1 MKFELAS
8 LLRQKNAKRMALRRL
23 PPNLIKLETHK
34 LLTNTININNL
45 LCKLLITD
53 EYNYIF
59 NELLKSINLEFDKA
73 KLENPETIYEYL
85 LMGSKSWHTFF
96 KDFYDLN
103 LLSPYEKS
111 SIHNTTADL
120 MYFIN
125 NKNLVDDIYKT
136 IKNLLKEQIE
146 PIVDAI
152 KKYLDIDDTLKNVYI
167 TIEEK
172 QCINGKNTLLPS
184 KQLFVKLH
192 INDSVPQPK
201 IRKPQTQADA
211 HAQAKKDAQVAATK
225 AQSKI
230 QRSEQLKATRK
241 QNKEESE
248 RLQQEAKQKEALEK
262 EKSISN
268 RALRSANRNQ
278 KRTGGAITEPFDK
291 IIISVNLYY
300 SENSTVAED
309 TLLVRNISKLVQRHH
324 GFNYLNLAGL
334 YIFLQLGKK
343 KLFIPKGYNILKIR
357 EIIFDKLVLRDDYTT
372 PTLKMIA
379 DQYYEIFNQTAV
391 FDDLFYDDL
400 KKIYA
405 LSYEPISSI
414 INNMEI
420 NIIETLRRYINKTM
434 KNINDKIHEINNNI
448 GLFVVGGDA
457 LRRYKNDISVTKD
470 IDCKIYIPKSLS
482 TDDLIQQT
490 TTVIIDELLR
500 LVCYLIENT
509 DDIFKDIEL
518 NYENELYKIT
528 YILSNGKDN
537 DEKNFKYR
545 QLFKDPF
552 PVDLFSLDYRCIIN
566 VEVKDNKLN
575 PSMNTKFS
583 YNYNIAFLDV
593 VLQIID
599 VSGDANDFYKSIA
612 VLSNDIPIS
621 TLEFLLNDL
630 KNTYNND
637 DSSLLRFIGGK
648 IQKDFNRY
656 NEVVKLLNKKI
667 FKYSNEGEELIK
679 EKLQSADDDKLYI
692 IRYRPALE
700 EEEDEIETNIKL
712 PVLFETS
719 KTNVDELFYE
729 RGLLDL
735 IYDFE
740 EPNEDFYNFYKKCY
754 EISKIRRKIDYG
766 FNIKTLRQR
775 LGGTKSPFKF
785 TKIQELEKEELEE
798 IEELEEKYLYN
809 DENKEDK
816 YIYNDKNEEIQK
828 EEIKELEE
836 DYIKNIMLSKYK
848 DLQEPKKNILRNFY
862 ENIDTKIDTTF
873 YENIKNTILNKF
885 DENIILSKPKK
896 IYDFIIDNKKIK

>member
-8 LLRQKNAKRMALRRL
+8 VLRKKNAERMALRRL

-34 LLTNTININNL
+34 LLTSTINLNNL
-45 LCKLLITD
+45 LCELLNTH
-53 EYNYIF
+53 EYNIIF
-59 NELLKSINLEFDKA
+59 NQLIEKINFEFDKVKTA
-73 KLENPETIYEYL
+73 NPETIYEYL
-85 LMGSKSWHTFF
+85 LMGSKSWNIFF

-103 LLSPYEKS
+103 ILSPYEKS
-111 SIHNTTADL
+111 SIHNTTGDL

-136 IKNLLKEQIE
+136 IKNLLKDEIE

-152 KKYLDIDDTLKNVYI
+152 KKYLNIDDKLKNVYI

-241 QNKEESE
+241 QNKEELE
-248 RLQQEAKQKEALEK
+248 RQQKAAQEKEAIAK
-262 EKSISN
+262 SQSISN
-268 RALRSANRNQ
+268 RALRSANRES
-278 KRTGGAITEPFDK
+278 KKGGAIIEPFDK

-300 SENSTVAED
+300 SENSTITED
-309 TLLVRNISKLVQRHH
+309 TLLVRNISKLIQRNDGLH
-324 GFNYLNLAGL
+324 YLNLAGL

-343 KLFIPKGYNILKIR
+343 KIFIPKGYNILKIR
-357 EIIFDKLVLRDDYTT
+357 EIIFDKIVLINDYKT

-379 DQYYEIFNQTAV
+379 DQYYETFNGTVV
-391 FDDLFYDDL
+391 FDKLFHDDL
-400 KKIYA
+400 SKLYA
-405 LSYEPISSI
+405 LSYEPIAMI

-420 NIIETLRRYINKTM
+420 EIIETLRRYINKTM
-434 KNINDKIHEINNNI
+434 KNINDKIQEINNNI

-470 IDCKIYIPKSLS
+470 IDCKIYIPQSLS
-482 TDDLIQQT
+482 SDDLIKET
-490 TTVIIDELLR
+490 TNVIIEELLI

-509 DDIFKDIEL
+509 DNIFKDVEC
-518 NYENELYKIT
+518 NHENELYKIT

-537 DEKNFKYR
+537 YEKNFKYR
-545 QLFKDPF
+545 QLFKNPF

-566 VEVKDNKLN
+566 IEVKDNKIN
-575 PSMNTKFS
+575 PSLNTKFS
-583 YNYNIAFLDV
+583 YNYDIAFLDV
-593 VLQIID
+593 VLQSIEI
-599 VSGDANDFYKSIA
+599 SGDANNFYKSIA

-637 DSSLLRFIGGK
+637 ESSLLRFIGGK
-648 IQKDFNRY
+648 IRKDYNRY

-667 FKYSNEGEELIK
+667 FKYSDEDEELIK
-679 EKLQSADDDKLYI
+679 EKLQSADDDNLYI
-692 IRYRPALE
+692 LRYRPI
-700 EEEDEIETNIKL
+700 EEDEEATEIKL

-719 KTNVDELFYE
+719 KTNVDELFYA
-729 RGLLDL
+729 RGQLDL

-740 EPNEDFYNFYKKCY
+740 QPTEKFYNFYKNCY
-754 EISKIRRKIDYG
+754 EHSINRRKIDYG
-766 FNIKTLRQR
+766 FNIKTLEEKSRQQ

-785 TKIQELEKEELEE
+785 NYKSSKLEELEKEDLDEIKELEEKYIYDDKQEEIEQEE
-798 IEELEEKYLYN
+798 IEELEN
-809 DENKEDK
+809 
-816 YIYNDKNEEIQK
+816 
-828 EEIKELEE
+828 
-836 DYIKNIMLSKYK
+836 DYINNIMVSKYK
-848 DLQEPKKNILRNFY
+848 DLQKSKKDILRKFY
-862 ENIDTKIDTTF
+862 DKID
-873 YENIKNTILNKF
+873 K
-885 DENIILSKPKK
+885 IIDSKK
-896 IYDFIIDNKKIK
+896 IN

>member
-8 LLRQKNAKRMALRRL
+8 VLRKKNAERMALRRL

-34 LLTNTININNL
+34 LLSSTINLNNVLCEL
-45 LCKLLITD
+45 LNTP
-53 EYNYIF
+53 EYNTIF
-59 NELLKSINLEFDKA
+59 NELIKKINFEFDKVKTA
-73 KLENPETIYEYL
+73 NPETIYEYL
-85 LMGSKSWHTFF
+85 LMGSKSWNIFF

-103 LLSPYEKS
+103 ILSPYEKS
-111 SIHNTTADL
+111 SIHNTTGDL

-136 IKNLLKEQIE
+136 IKNLLKDEIE

-152 KKYLDIDDTLKNVYI
+152 KIYLDIDDKLKNVYI

-211 HAQAKKDAQVAATK
+211 KKDAQVAATK

-241 QNKEESE
+241 QNKEELE
-248 RLQQEAKQKEALEK
+248 RQQKAAQEKEAIAK
-262 EKSISN
+262 SQSISN
-268 RALRSANRNQ
+268 RALRSANRES
-278 KRTGGAITEPFDK
+278 KKGGTIIEPFNK

-300 SENSTVAED
+300 SENSTITED
-309 TLLVRNISKLVQRHH
+309 TLLVRNISKLVQRNDGLH
-324 GFNYLNLAGL
+324 YLNLAGL

-343 KLFIPKGYNILKIR
+343 KIFIPKGYNILKIR
-357 EIIFDKLVLRDDYTT
+357 EIIFDKIVLINDYKT

-379 DQYYEIFNQTAV
+379 DQYYETFNGTSV
-391 FDDLFYDDL
+391 FDKLFHDDL
-400 KKIYA
+400 SKLYA
-405 LSYEPISSI
+405 LSYEPIGII

-420 NIIETLRRYINKTM
+420 EIIETLRRYINKTM
-434 KNINDKIHEINNNI
+434 KNINDKIQEINNNI

-470 IDCKIYIPKSLS
+470 IDCKIYIPQSLS
-482 TDDLIQQT
+482 SDDLIKET
-490 TTVIIDELLR
+490 TNVIIEELLI

-509 DDIFKDIEL
+509 DNIFKDVEC
-518 NYENELYKIT
+518 NHENELYKIT

-545 QLFKDPF
+545 QLFKNPF

-583 YNYNIAFLDV
+583 YNYDIAFLDV
-593 VLQIID
+593 VLQSIE

-648 IQKDFNRY
+648 IRKDFNRY

-667 FKYSNEGEELIK
+667 FKYSDEGEELLK
-679 EKLQSADDDKLYI
+679 EKLQSADDDNLYI
-692 IRYRPALE
+692 LRYRPI
-700 EEEDEIETNIKL
+700 EEDEEATEIKL

-719 KTNVDELFYE
+719 KTNVDELFYA
-729 RGLLDL
+729 RGQLDL

-740 EPNEDFYNFYKKCY
+740 QPTEKFYNFYKNCY
-754 EISKIRRKIDYG
+754 EHSINRRKIDYG
-766 FNIKTLRQR
+766 FNIKTLEEKSRQR

-785 TKIQELEKEELEE
+785 AKSSKLQELEKEDLDEIKELEEKYIYNDNQEEIEKEE
-798 IEELEEKYLYN
+798 IEELEH
-809 DENKEDK
+809 
-816 YIYNDKNEEIQK
+816 
-828 EEIKELEE
+828 
-836 DYIKNIMLSKYK
+836 DYINNIMVSKYK
-848 DLQEPKKNILRNFY
+848 DLQEPKKDILRNFY
-862 ENIDTKIDTTF
+862 ENIDTNIDTTF
-873 YENIKNTILNKF
+873 YENIKKTILNKF
-885 DENIILSKPKK
+885 DENIILSKAKKSKSKK
-896 IYDFIIDNKKIK
+896 IYDFIINSKKIN

>member
-8 LLRQKNAKRMALRRL
+8 VLRKKNAERMALRRL

-34 LLTNTININNL
+34 LLKSTINLNNVLCEL
-45 LCKLLITD
+45 LNTH
-53 EYNYIF
+53 EYNIIF
-59 NELLKSINLEFDKA
+59 NQLIEKINFEFDKVKTA
-73 KLENPETIYEYL
+73 NPETIYEYL
-85 LMGSKSWHTFF
+85 LMGSKSWNIFF

-103 LLSPYEKS
+103 ILSPYEKS
-111 SIHNTTADL
+111 SIHNTTGDL

-125 NKNLVDDIYKT
+125 NKNLVNDIYKT
-136 IKNLLKEQIE
+136 IKNLLKDEIE

-152 KKYLDIDDTLKNVYI
+152 KKYLNIDNKLKNVYI

-241 QNKEESE
+241 QNKEELE
-248 RLQQEAKQKEALEK
+248 RQQKAAQEKEAIAK
-262 EKSISN
+262 SQSISN
-268 RALRSANRNQ
+268 RALRSANRES
-278 KRTGGAITEPFDK
+278 KKGGAIIEPFDK

-300 SENSTVAED
+300 SENSTITED
-309 TLLVRNISKLVQRHH
+309 TLLVRNISKLIQRNDGLH
-324 GFNYLNLAGL
+324 YLNLAGL

-343 KLFIPKGYNILKIR
+343 KIFIPKGYNILKIR
-357 EIIFDKLVLRDDYTT
+357 EIIFDKIVLINDYKT

-379 DQYYEIFNQTAV
+379 DQYYETFNGTVV
-391 FDDLFYDDL
+391 FDKLFHDDL
-400 KKIYA
+400 SKLYA
-405 LSYEPISSI
+405 LSYEPIAMI

-420 NIIETLRRYINKTM
+420 EIIETLRRYINKTM
-434 KNINDKIHEINNNI
+434 KNINDRIQEINNNI

-470 IDCKIYIPKSLS
+470 IDCKIYIPQSLS
-482 TDDLIQQT
+482 SDDLIKET
-490 TTVIIDELLR
+490 TNVIIEELLI

-509 DDIFKDIEL
+509 DNIFKDVEC
-518 NYENELYKIT
+518 NHENELYKIT

-537 DEKNFKYR
+537 YEKNFKYR
-545 QLFKDPF
+545 QLFKNPF

-583 YNYNIAFLDV
+583 YNYDIAFLDV
-593 VLQIID
+593 VLQSIEI
-599 VSGDANDFYKSIA
+599 SGDANNFYKSIA

-648 IQKDFNRY
+648 IRKDYNRY

-667 FKYSNEGEELIK
+667 FKYSDEDEELIK
-679 EKLQSADDDKLYI
+679 EKLQSADDDNLYI
-692 IRYRPALE
+692 LRYRPI
-700 EEEDEIETNIKL
+700 EEDEEATEIKL

-719 KTNVDELFYE
+719 KTNVDELFYA
-729 RGLLDL
+729 RGQLDL

-740 EPNEDFYNFYKKCY
+740 QPTEKFYNFYKNCY
-754 EISKIRRKIDYG
+754 EHSINRRKIDYG
-766 FNIKTLRQR
+766 FNIKTLEEKSRQQ

-785 TKIQELEKEELEE
+785 NYKFSKLEELEKEDLDEIKELEEKYIYDDKQEEIEQEE
-798 IEELEEKYLYN
+798 IEELEN
-809 DENKEDK
+809 
-816 YIYNDKNEEIQK
+816 
-828 EEIKELEE
+828 
-836 DYIKNIMLSKYK
+836 DYINNIMVSKYK
-848 DLQEPKKNILRNFY
+848 DLQKSKKDILRKFY
-862 ENIDTKIDTTF
+862 DKID
-873 YENIKNTILNKF
+873 K
-885 DENIILSKPKK
+885 IIDSKK
-896 IYDFIIDNKKIK
+896 IN

>member
-1 MKFELAS
+1 
-8 LLRQKNAKRMALRRL
+8 MALRRL

-34 LLTNTININNL
+34 LLSSTINLNNVLCEL
-45 LCKLLITD
+45 LNTP
-53 EYNYIF
+53 EYNTIF
-59 NELLKSINLEFDKA
+59 NELIKKINFEFDKVKTA
-73 KLENPETIYEYL
+73 NPETIYEYL
-85 LMGSKSWHTFF
+85 LMGSKSWNIFF

-103 LLSPYEKS
+103 ILSPYEKS
-111 SIHNTTADL
+111 SIHNTTGDL

-136 IKNLLKEQIE
+136 IKNLLKDEIE

-152 KKYLDIDDTLKNVYI
+152 KIYLDIDDKLKNVYI

-211 HAQAKKDAQVAATK
+211 KKDAQVAATK

-241 QNKEESE
+241 QNKEELE
-248 RLQQEAKQKEALEK
+248 RQQKAAQEKEAIAK
-262 EKSISN
+262 SQSISN
-268 RALRSANRNQ
+268 RALRSANRES
-278 KRTGGAITEPFDK
+278 KKGGTIIEPFNK

-300 SENSTVAED
+300 SENSTITED
-309 TLLVRNISKLVQRHH
+309 TLLVRNISKLVQRNDGLH
-324 GFNYLNLAGL
+324 YLNLAGL

-343 KLFIPKGYNILKIR
+343 KIFIPKGYNILKIR
-357 EIIFDKLVLRDDYTT
+357 EIIFDKIVLINDYKT

-379 DQYYEIFNQTAV
+379 DQYYETFNGTSV
-391 FDDLFYDDL
+391 FDKLFHDDL
-400 KKIYA
+400 SKLYA
-405 LSYEPISSI
+405 LSYEPIGII

-420 NIIETLRRYINKTM
+420 EIIETLRRYINKTM
-434 KNINDKIHEINNNI
+434 KNINDKIQEINNNI

-470 IDCKIYIPKSLS
+470 IDCKIYIPQSLS
-482 TDDLIQQT
+482 SDDLIKET
-490 TTVIIDELLR
+490 TNVIIEELLI

-509 DDIFKDIEL
+509 DNIFKDVEC
-518 NYENELYKIT
+518 NHENELYKIT

-545 QLFKDPF
+545 QLFKNPF

-583 YNYNIAFLDV
+583 YNYDIAFLDV
-593 VLQIID
+593 VLQSIE

-648 IQKDFNRY
+648 IRKDFNRY

-667 FKYSNEGEELIK
+667 FKYSDEGEELLK
-679 EKLQSADDDKLYI
+679 EKLQSADDDNLYI
-692 IRYRPALE
+692 LRYRPI
-700 EEEDEIETNIKL
+700 EEDEEATEIKL

-719 KTNVDELFYE
+719 KTNVDELFYA
-729 RGLLDL
+729 RGQLDL

-740 EPNEDFYNFYKKCY
+740 QPTEKFYNFYKNCY
-754 EISKIRRKIDYG
+754 EHSINRRKIDYG
-766 FNIKTLRQR
+766 FNIKTLEEKSRQR

-785 TKIQELEKEELEE
+785 AKSSKLQELEKEDLDEIKELEEKYIYNDNQEEIEKEE
-798 IEELEEKYLYN
+798 IEELEH
-809 DENKEDK
+809 
-816 YIYNDKNEEIQK
+816 
-828 EEIKELEE
+828 
-836 DYIKNIMLSKYK
+836 DYINNIMVSKYK
-848 DLQEPKKNILRNFY
+848 DLQEPKKDILRNFY
-862 ENIDTKIDTTF
+862 ENIDTNIDTTF
-873 YENIKNTILNKF
+873 YENIKKTILNKF
-885 DENIILSKPKK
+885 DENIILSKAKKSKSKK
-896 IYDFIIDNKKIK
+896 IYDFIINSKKIN

>member
-8 LLRQKNAKRMALRRL
+8 VLRKKNAERMALRRL

-34 LLTNTININNL
+34 LLTSTIDLNNL
-45 LCKLLITD
+45 LCELLNTP
-53 EYNYIF
+53 EYNTIF
-59 NELLKSINLEFDKA
+59 NELIEKINFEFDKVKRA
-73 KLENPETIYEYL
+73 NPETIYEYL
-85 LMGSKSWHTFF
+85 LMGSKSWNIFF

-103 LLSPYEKS
+103 ILSPYEKS
-111 SIHNTTADL
+111 SIHNTTGDL

-125 NKNLVDDIYKT
+125 NKIFVDDLYKT
-136 IKNLLKEQIE
+136 IKKLLKEEIE

-152 KKYLDIDDTLKNVYI
+152 TNYLNIDDKLKNVYI

-172 QCINGKNTLLPS
+172 QCINGKNTLFPS
-184 KQLFVKLH
+184 KQLFVKLY

-201 IRKPQTQADA
+201 IRKPQTQTY
-211 HAQAKKDAQVAATK
+211 AQAKKDAQVAATK
-225 AQSKI
+225 AQSKK

-241 QNKEESE
+241 QNKEELARQLEEKRQSE
-248 RLQQEAKQKEALEK
+248 AIAKSQA
-262 EKSISN
+262 ISS
-268 RALRSANRNQ
+268 RALRSANRES
-278 KRTGGAITEPFDK
+278 KKGGAKIEPFDK

-300 SENSTVAED
+300 SENSTITED
-309 TLLVRNISKLVQRHH
+309 TLLVRNISKLIQRYD
-324 GFNYLNLAGL
+324 GLNYLNLAGL

-343 KLFIPKGYNILKIR
+343 KIFIPKGYNILKIR
-357 EIIFDKLVLRDDYTT
+357 EIIFDKIVLINDYKT
-372 PTLKMIA
+372 PTLKMIV
-379 DQYYEIFNQTAV
+379 DQYYETFNGTAV
-391 FDDLFYDDL
+391 YDKLFHDDLSKL
-400 KKIYA
+400 YA
-405 LSYEPISSI
+405 LSYEPIGII

-420 NIIETLRRYINKTM
+420 EIIETLRRYINKTM
-434 KNINDKIHEINNNI
+434 KNINDRIQEINNNI

-470 IDCKIYIPKSLS
+470 IDCKIYIPQSLVS
-482 TDDLIQQT
+482 DDLIKET
-490 TTVIIDELLR
+490 TNVIIDELLI

-509 DDIFKDIEL
+509 DNIFKDVEC
-518 NYENELYKIT
+518 NHENELYKIT

-545 QLFKDPF
+545 QLFKNPF

-583 YNYNIAFLDV
+583 YNYDIAFLDV
-593 VLQIID
+593 VLQTIE

-648 IQKDFNRY
+648 IRKDFNRY

-667 FKYSNEGEELIK
+667 FKYSDEGEELIK
-679 EKLQSADDDKLYI
+679 EKLQSAEDDNLYI
-692 IRYRPALE
+692 LRYRPI
-700 EEEDEIETNIKL
+700 EEDEEATEIKL

-719 KTNVDELFYE
+719 KTNVDELFYA

-740 EPNEDFYNFYKKCY
+740 QPTEKFYNFYKNCY
-754 EISKIRRKIDYG
+754 EHSINRRKIDYG
-766 FNIKTLRQR
+766 FNIKTLEEKSRQR

-785 TKIQELEKEELEE
+785 NYKSSKLEELEKEDL
-798 IEELEEKYLYN
+798 
-809 DENKEDK
+809 D
-816 YIYNDKNEEIQK
+816 
-828 EEIKELEE
+828 EIKELEE
-836 DYIKNIMLSKYK
+836 KYIYDDKQEEIEQKEIEDLEYDYINNIMVSKYK

-862 ENIDTKIDTTF
+862 ENIDTNIDTTF
-873 YENIKNTILNKF
+873 YENIKKTILNKF
-885 DENIILSKPKK
+885 DENIILSKAKKSKAKK
-896 IYDFIIDNKKIK
+896 IYDFIINSKKIN

>member
-8 LLRQKNAKRMALRRL
+8 VLRKKNAERMALRRL

-34 LLTNTININNL
+34 LLTSTIDLNNL
-45 LCKLLITD
+45 LCELLNTP
-53 EYNYIF
+53 EYNTIF
-59 NELLKSINLEFDKA
+59 NELIEKINFEFDKVKRA
-73 KLENPETIYEYL
+73 NPETIYEYL
-85 LMGSKSWHTFF
+85 LMGSKSWNIFF

-103 LLSPYEKS
+103 ILSPYEKS
-111 SIHNTTADL
+111 SIHNTTGDL
-120 MYFIN
+120 MYFMN
-125 NKNLVDDIYKT
+125 NKIFVDDLYKT
-136 IKNLLKEQIE
+136 IKKLLKEEIE

-152 KKYLDIDDTLKNVYI
+152 TNYLNIDDKLKNVYI

-172 QCINGKNTLLPS
+172 QCINGKNTLFPS
-184 KQLFVKLH
+184 KQLFVKLY

-201 IRKPQTQADA
+201 IRKPQTQTYT
-211 HAQAKKDAQVAATK
+211 QAKKDAQVAATK
-225 AQSKI
+225 AQSKK

-241 QNKEESE
+241 QNKEELARQLEEKRQSE
-248 RLQQEAKQKEALEK
+248 AIAKSQA
-262 EKSISN
+262 ISS
-268 RALRSANRNQ
+268 RALRSANRES
-278 KRTGGAITEPFDK
+278 KKGGAKIEPFDK

-300 SENSTVAED
+300 SENSTITED
-309 TLLVRNISKLVQRHH
+309 TLLVRNISKLIQRYD
-324 GFNYLNLAGL
+324 GLNYLNLAGL

-343 KLFIPKGYNILKIR
+343 KIFIPKGYNILKIR
-357 EIIFDKLVLRDDYTT
+357 EIIFDKIVLINDYKI

-379 DQYYEIFNQTAV
+379 DQYYETFNRTAV
-391 FDDLFYDDL
+391 YDKLFHDDLSKL
-400 KKIYA
+400 YA
-405 LSYEPISSI
+405 LSYEPIAMI

-420 NIIETLRRYINKTM
+420 EIIETLRRYINKTM
-434 KNINDKIHEINNNI
+434 KNINDKIQEINNNI

-470 IDCKIYIPKSLS
+470 IDCKIYIPQSLVS
-482 TDDLIQQT
+482 DDLITET
-490 TTVIIDELLR
+490 TNVIIDELLI
-500 LVCYLIENT
+500 LACYLIENT
-509 DDIFKDIEL
+509 DNIFKDVE
-518 NYENELYKIT
+518 YKHENELYKIT

-545 QLFKDPF
+545 QLFKNPF

-583 YNYNIAFLDV
+583 YNYDIAFLDV
-593 VLQIID
+593 VLQTIE

-648 IQKDFNRY
+648 IRKDFNRY

-667 FKYSNEGEELIK
+667 FKYSDEGEELIK
-679 EKLQSADDDKLYI
+679 EKLQSAEDDNLYI
-692 IRYRPALE
+692 LRYRPI
-700 EEEDEIETNIKL
+700 EEDEEATDIKL

-719 KTNVDELFYE
+719 KTNVDELFYA
-729 RGLLDL
+729 RGQLDL

-740 EPNEDFYNFYKKCY
+740 QPTEKFYNFYKNCY
-754 EISKIRRKIDYG
+754 EHSIIRRKIDYG
-766 FNIKTLRQR
+766 FNIKTLEEKSRQR

-785 TKIQELEKEELEE
+785 NYKSSKLEELEKEDL
-798 IEELEEKYLYN
+798 
-809 DENKEDK
+809 D
-816 YIYNDKNEEIQK
+816 
-828 EEIKELEE
+828 EIKELEE
-836 DYIKNIMLSKYK
+836 KYIYDDKQEEIEQKEIEDLEYDYINNIMVSKYK

-862 ENIDTKIDTTF
+862 ENIDTNIDTTF
-873 YENIKNTILNKF
+873 YENIKKTILNKF
-885 DENIILSKPKK
+885 DENIILSKAKKSKAKK
-896 IYDFIIDNKKIK
+896 IYDFIINSKKIN

>member
-8 LLRQKNAKRMALRRL
+8 VLRKKNAERMALRRL

-34 LLTNTININNL
+34 LLKSTINLNNVLCEL
-45 LCKLLITD
+45 LNTH
-53 EYNYIF
+53 EYNIIF
-59 NELLKSINLEFDKA
+59 NQLIEKINFEFDKVKTA
-73 KLENPETIYEYL
+73 NPETIYEYL
-85 LMGSKSWHTFF
+85 LMGSKSWNIFF

-103 LLSPYEKS
+103 ILSPYEKS
-111 SIHNTTADL
+111 SIHNTTGDL

-125 NKNLVDDIYKT
+125 NKNLVNDIYKT
-136 IKNLLKEQIE
+136 IKNLLKDDIE

-152 KKYLDIDDTLKNVYI
+152 KKYLDIDDKLKNVYI

-184 KQLFVKLH
+184 KQLFLKLH

-241 QNKEESE
+241 QNKEELE
-248 RLQQEAKQKEALEK
+248 RQQKAAQEKEAIAK
-262 EKSISN
+262 SQSISN
-268 RALRSANRNQ
+268 RALRSANRES
-278 KRTGGAITEPFDK
+278 KKGGAIIEPFDK

-300 SENSTVAED
+300 SENSTITED
-309 TLLVRNISKLVQRHH
+309 TLLVRNISKLIQRNDGLH
-324 GFNYLNLAGL
+324 YLNLAGL

-343 KLFIPKGYNILKIR
+343 KIFIPKGYNILKIR
-357 EIIFDKLVLRDDYTT
+357 EIIFDKIVLINDYKT

-379 DQYYEIFNQTAV
+379 DQYYETFNGTVV
-391 FDDLFYDDL
+391 FDKLFHDDL
-400 KKIYA
+400 SKLYA
-405 LSYEPISSI
+405 LSYEPIAMI

-420 NIIETLRRYINKTM
+420 EIIETLRRYINKTM
-434 KNINDKIHEINNNI
+434 KNINDRIQEINNNI

-470 IDCKIYIPKSLS
+470 IDCKIYIPQSLS
-482 TDDLIQQT
+482 SDDLIKET
-490 TTVIIDELLR
+490 TNVIIEELLI

-509 DDIFKDIEL
+509 DNIFKDVEC
-518 NYENELYKIT
+518 NHENELYKIT

-537 DEKNFKYR
+537 YEKNFKYR
-545 QLFKDPF
+545 QLFKNPF

-575 PSMNTKFS
+575 PSLNTKFS
-583 YNYNIAFLDV
+583 YNYDIAFLDV
-593 VLQIID
+593 VLQSIEI
-599 VSGDANDFYKSIA
+599 SGDANNFYKSIA

-648 IQKDFNRY
+648 IRKDYNRY

-667 FKYSNEGEELIK
+667 FKYSDEELIK
-679 EKLQSADDDKLYI
+679 EKLQSADDDNLYI
-692 IRYRPALE
+692 LRYRPI
-700 EEEDEIETNIKL
+700 EEDEEATEIKL

-719 KTNVDELFYE
+719 KTNVDELFYA
-729 RGLLDL
+729 RGQLDL

-740 EPNEDFYNFYKKCY
+740 QPTEKFYNFYKNCY
-754 EISKIRRKIDYG
+754 EHSINRRKIDYG
-766 FNIKTLRQR
+766 FNIKTLEEKSRQQ

-785 TKIQELEKEELEE
+785 NYKSSKLEELEKEDLDEIKELEEKYIYDDKQEEIEQEE
-798 IEELEEKYLYN
+798 IEELEN
-809 DENKEDK
+809 
-816 YIYNDKNEEIQK
+816 
-828 EEIKELEE
+828 
-836 DYIKNIMLSKYK
+836 DYINNIMVSKYK
-848 DLQEPKKNILRNFY
+848 DLQKSKKDILRKFY
-862 ENIDTKIDTTF
+862 DKID
-873 YENIKNTILNKF
+873 K
-885 DENIILSKPKK
+885 IIDSKK
-896 IYDFIIDNKKIK
+896 IN